1 MVKLSNQEAW
11 RPWMAFALEA
21 VVLALMVTVC
31 TAMQV
36 MWGWTGLVLTE
47 LLCLVLAV
55 GVALGHKTPLREV
68 FPLQAP
74 SLREAFGGLFFAAAA
89 MMLAMLANGI
99 SIALLPQFFGE
110 LTAIG
115 DFLYVGQSLPVMILV
130 VAVLPAICEEALHRG
145 AILSHLRSLKREW
158 LVILI
163 MGVFFGL
170 FHVSVL
176 KFLSTAILGGMLSYL
191 MIKKNNLA
199 LPMLT
204 HFLYNLYSVVVGSM
218 SGDVGSSLSAVQSMS
233 ALQLIGSYCIISSLA
248 PVLLVLAAKLV
259 DPEGHKGRRWLI
271 GGLCSVALAV
281 IGALCVSASM

>member
-74 SLREAFGGLFFAAAA
+74 SLREAFGGLAAAA